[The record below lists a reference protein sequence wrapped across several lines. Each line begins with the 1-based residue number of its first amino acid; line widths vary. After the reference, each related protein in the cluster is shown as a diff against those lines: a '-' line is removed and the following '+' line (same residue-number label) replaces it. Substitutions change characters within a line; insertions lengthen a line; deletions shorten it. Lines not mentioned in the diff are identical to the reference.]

1 MSKHSANTWKAKG
14 CIISYSLACILIVQ
28 LTSSSLF
35 MKSDCG
41 KNSRDDIG
49 NNNKDWMIGSV
60 IPSTNERE
68 LDKLTEKDQARKSE
82 RERHSVTD
90 N

>member
-1 MSKHSANTWKAKG
+1 
-14 CIISYSLACILIVQ
+14 
-28 LTSSSLF
+28 